1 MGVGVGVGN
10 PIIGKEFSL
19 RPLNEELISSLT
31 LTGEYAVKGLFSLC
45 VSRRVHVTATNL
57 G

>member
-1 MGVGVGVGN
+1 MGVGVGN

-19 RPLNEELISSLT
+19 RPLNEELTSSSI